1 MELKWA
7 VHIKKELCKQ
17 FLSFQV
23 SCFKN
28 HFAFISLLN
37 WHHFFWNNTK
47 RSILLSKHYGEC
59 SMHILLT
66 LIYKYSNEASNS
78 RNLIRN
84 SWNAQNSKQSYLF
97 VSWILTK
104 SLYNAKSMLGTF
116 WILSSWLKHF
126 TFTFLIRV
134 LLKLW
139 DEGRIILTI
148 ETRNHFDKNI
158 F

>member
-1 MELKWA
+1 MSCAYQKGVMQTIFE
-7 VHIKKELCKQ
+7 
-17 FLSFQV
+17 FSGFMFQ
-23 SCFKN
+23 N
-28 HFAFISLLN
+28 HFAFILLLN

-66 LIYKYSNEASNS
+66 LIYKYSNRSIHS

-134 LLKLW
+134 LLKF
-139 DEGRIILTI
+139 
-148 ETRNHFDKNI
+148 HVS
-158 F
+158 